1 MKTRMVFY
9 ICILLLS
16 HATFLSAQFNNS
28 EFGIGLLVGGSKLQG
43 DVENTNMGLTGG
55 LMLKYVPT
63 SRLALTALAAYGQM
77 TTGLNAI
84 KTDLLSTSLLASLFI
99 LPNNN
104 IRPFLSIGLSRFH
117 YSTKK
122 GNGQQLY
129 RNNGSPI
136 SAWKSALQF
145 GVGVELFTGKRWA
158 INTMGNYNITRV
170 DELDAITGGASDGFF
185 HGFIGLVHYF
195 KTGKDTEDEKLSLRN
210 YQQTAPIEEKS
221 MPESNLNS
229 TAQNA
234 PSDQFANGIYFE
246 RGSANLLAKSRHQLH
261 EIYRYLDTHPDEEL
275 ELLGVTGANQSE
287 NKLILERA
295 NAVKAY
301 LVNLGIKSEKIIIK
315 AN

>member
-1 MKTRMVFY
+1 MKTRIVFY
-9 ICILLLS
+9 ISILLLS
-16 HATFLSAQFNNS
+16 QAAFLSAQFNNS
-28 EFGIGLLVGGSKLQG
+28 ELGIGLLAGGSKLQG

-55 LMLKYVPT
+55 LMLKYAPIP
-63 SRLALTALAAYGQM
+63 RLALTALAAYGQM

-84 KTDLLSTSLLASLFI
+84 KTDLLSASLLGSLFI
-99 LPNNN
+99 LPNSN

-117 YSTKK
+117 YSTKD

-129 RNNGSPI
+129 RTNGSPI

-170 DELDAITGGASDGFF
+170 DELDAITQGATDGFF

-195 KTGKDTEDEKLSLRN
+195 KTSKNTKDEKLTRRDFL
-210 YQQTAPIEEKS
+210 QTAPVEEKRV
-221 MPESNLNS
+221 PESNLNS

-261 EIYRYLDTHPDEEL
+261 EIYQYLYAHPDEEL
-275 ELLGVTGANQSE
+275 ELLGVNGANQAE
-287 NKLILERA
+287 NKLILEQA
-295 NAVKAY
+295 NAVKSH
-301 LVNLGIKSEKIIIK
+301 LVNLGIKPEKIIVK
-315 AN
+315 TN

>member
-9 ICILLLS
+9 ISILLLS
-16 HATFLSAQFNNS
+16 HATFLSAQSKNS
-28 EFGIGLLVGGSKLQG
+28 EFGIGLVVGGSKLQG

-55 LMLKYVPT
+55 LMLKYAPT
-63 SRLALTALAAYGQM
+63 PRLALTALAAYGQM

-84 KTDLLSTSLLASLFI
+84 RTDLLSASLLGSLFI
-99 LPNNN
+99 LPNSN
-104 IRPFLSIGLSRFH
+104 IRPFLSVGLSRFH
-117 YSTKK
+117 YSTKD

-129 RNNGSPI
+129 RGNGSPI

-145 GVGVELFTGKRWA
+145 GVGVELCTGKRWA

-170 DELDAITGGASDGFF
+170 DELDAIAGGTTDGFF

-195 KTGKDTEDEKLSLRN
+195 KTGKNTRDEKFSRRN
-210 YQQTAPIEEKS
+210 FPQTAPVEEKRT
-221 MPESNLNS
+221 PESNLNS
-229 TAQNA
+229 TTQSA

-246 RGSANLLAKSRHQLH
+246 SGSANLLAKSRDQLH
-261 EIYRYLDTHPDEEL
+261 KIYRYLYTHPDEEL
-275 ELLGVTGANQSE
+275 ELLGVNGAHQSE
-287 NKLILERA
+287 HKLILEQA

>member
-1 MKTRMVFY
+1 M
-9 ICILLLS
+9 S
-16 HATFLSAQFNNS
+16 QAAFLSAQFNNS
-28 EFGIGLLVGGSKLQG
+28 ELGIGLLAGGSKLQG

-55 LMLKYVPT
+55 LMLKYAPIP
-63 SRLALTALAAYGQM
+63 RLALTALAAYGQM

-84 KTDLLSTSLLASLFI
+84 KTDLLSASLLGSLFI
-99 LPNNN
+99 LPNSN

-117 YSTKK
+117 YSTKD

-129 RNNGSPI
+129 RTNGSPI

-170 DELDAITGGASDGFF
+170 DELDAITQGATDGFF

-195 KTGKDTEDEKLSLRN
+195 KTSKNTKDEKLTRRDFL
-210 YQQTAPIEEKS
+210 QTAPVEEKRV
-221 MPESNLNS
+221 PESNLNS

-261 EIYRYLDTHPDEEL
+261 EIYQYLYAHPDEEL
-275 ELLGVTGANQSE
+275 ELLGVNGANQAE
-287 NKLILERA
+287 NKLILEQA
-295 NAVKAY
+295 NAVKSH
-301 LVNLGIKSEKIIIK
+301 LVNLGIKPEKIIVK
-315 AN
+315 TN

>member
-9 ICILLLS
+9 ISILFLS
-16 HATFLSAQFNNS
+16 HSTFLIAQFNNS
-28 EFGIGLLVGGSKLQG
+28 EFGIGLVVGGSKLRG

-55 LMLKYVPT
+55 LMLKYAPT
-63 SRLALTALAAYGQM
+63 PRLALTALATYGRM

-84 KTDLLSTSLLASLFI
+84 KTDLLSTSLLGSLFI
-99 LPNNN
+99 LPNSK
-104 IRPFLSIGLSRFH
+104 IRPFLSVGLSRFH
-117 YSTKK
+117 YSAKN

-136 SAWKSALQF
+136 SGWKSALQF

-158 INTMGNYNITRV
+158 INTMGHYNITRV
-170 DELDAITGGASDGFF
+170 DELDAIREGTTDGFF

-195 KTGKDTEDEKLSLRN
+195 KSGKNTQDEKFSRKDLP
-210 YQQTAPIEEKS
+210 QTAPVEEKKT
-221 MPESNLNS
+221 PASNLNS
-229 TAQNA
+229 TTQSA

-261 EIYRYLDTHPDEEL
+261 DIFQYLHTHPDEEL
-275 ELLGVTGANQSE
+275 ELLGVNGTNQLE

>member
-9 ICILLLS
+9 ISILLLS
-16 HATFLSAQFNNS
+16 QAAFLSAQFNNS
-28 EFGIGLLVGGSKLQG
+28 EFGIGLLAGGSKLQG
-43 DVENTNMGLTGG
+43 DVENTNIGLTGG
-55 LMLKYVPT
+55 LMLKYAPIP
-63 SRLALTALAAYGQM
+63 RLALTALAAYGQM

-84 KTDLLSTSLLASLFI
+84 KTDLLSASLLGSLFI
-99 LPNNN
+99 LPNSN

-117 YSTKK
+117 YSTKD

-129 RNNGSPI
+129 RTNGSPI

-170 DELDAITGGASDGFF
+170 DELDAITQGATDGFF

-195 KTGKDTEDEKLSLRN
+195 KTGKNTKDEKLTRRDFL
-210 YQQTAPIEEKS
+210 QTAPVEEKRV
-221 MPESNLNS
+221 PESNLNS

-261 EIYRYLDTHPDEEL
+261 EIYRYLYAHPDEEL
-275 ELLGVTGANQSE
+275 ELLGVNGANQSE
-287 NKLILERA
+287 NKLILEQA
-295 NAVKAY
+295 NAVKSY
-301 LVNLGIKSEKIIIK
+301 LVNLGIKPEKIIVK
-315 AN
+315 TN